1 MNTADRIRDMLIRDY
16 KLDASALTLDARLD
30 DLGVDSLGMT
40 ELLFNIEDEF
50 AIAVPDEPVELSTF
64 GAVVNYIDQL
74 VATRNLAQL
83 PSEPVVASV
92 QPAP

>member
-16 KLDASALTLDARLD
+16 KLDASVLTLDARLD
-30 DLGVDSLGMT
+30 ELGVDSLGMT

-50 AIAVPDEPVELSTF
+50 AIAVPDEPVELPTF
-64 GAVVNYIDQL
+64 GAVIDYIDKL
-74 VATRNLAQL
+74 VAAKNLAQPASDPTL
-83 PSEPVVASV
+83 DSV